1 MNIFFPRNSKSWI
14 FLALQVGLCMNVA
27 FAAEDASFVV
37 IEADGVAITASDLEA
52 ELKRVPLD
60 VKRSLLFRKDGLA
73 QLASNLL
80 VRRALAKQAAA
91 SGAAQDPVNRAALAL
106 AGDRIL
112 SDAQLAKLDQINKP
126 SDAALE
132 QRARDM
138 YRAEA
143 KRFEIAEEVK
153 ASHILILA
161 KEENAEEKIN
171 AILDELKAGKD
182 FAELAK
188 AKSQDPGSGAKG
200 GDLGFFARGR
210 MVKEFEETA
219 FAMKVGELSGVIK
232 SQFGYHIIT
241 VTERKEAGKQS
252 FEQVRETLMT
262 EANQKILTEGRMKVG
277 DQIMSKAKSYP
288 DKLDAFVANQGKP

>member
-1 MNIFFPRNSKSWI
+1 
-14 FLALQVGLCMNVA
+14 MNVA
-27 FAAEDASFVV
+27 FAAEDAFSVV

-52 ELKRVPLD
+52 ELKRVPPD

-80 VRRALAKQAAA
+80 VRRTLAKQAAA

-112 SDAQLAKLDQINKP
+112 SDAQLLKLDQINKP
-126 SDAALE
+126 SDETLE

-161 KEENAEEKIN
+161 KEENAEERIN
-171 AILDELKAGKD
+171 AILDELKTGKD

-188 AKSQDPGSGAKG
+188 TKSQDQGSGAKG

-241 VTERKEAGKQS
+241 VTERKEAGKQP

-262 EANQKILTEGRMKVG
+262 EANQKILTEGRMKMG
-277 DQIMSKAKSYP
+277 DQILSKAKSHP
-288 DKLDAFVANQGKP
+288 DKLDAFVASQGKP

>member
-1 MNIFFPRNSKSWI
+1 M
-14 FLALQVGLCMNVA
+14 QVGLCMNVA
-27 FAAEDASFVV
+27 FAAEDATSVV

-52 ELKRVPLD
+52 ELRRVPPD